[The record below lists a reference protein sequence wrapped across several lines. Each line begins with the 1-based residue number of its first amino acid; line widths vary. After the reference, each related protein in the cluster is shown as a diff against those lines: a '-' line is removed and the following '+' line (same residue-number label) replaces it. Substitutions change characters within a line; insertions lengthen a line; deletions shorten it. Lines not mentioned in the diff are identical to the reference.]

1 MIRASCKLF
10 SGQPLMRL
18 IHHFLIMGMLCVCPQ
33 AFAGTYPLGNMSCE
47 DIGRF
52 ASQAMQWREDGLV
65 PKDARQRLEQLKPQD
80 SVEKKNMLM
89 VLSLVYGGYGDS
101 WTVEGAGNAMLKD
114 CETGR

>member
-1 MIRASCKLF
+1 MMRFIR
-10 SGQPLMRL
+10 
-18 IHHFLIMGMLCVCPQ
+18 HFLIMGMLCVYPQ
-33 AFAGTYPLGNMSCE
+33 AFAGTYPLGSMSCE

-65 PKDARQRLEQLKPQD
+65 PIDARHRLEQLKPED

>member
-1 MIRASCKLF
+1 
-10 SGQPLMRL
+10 MRP

-47 DIGRF
+47 DIGKF